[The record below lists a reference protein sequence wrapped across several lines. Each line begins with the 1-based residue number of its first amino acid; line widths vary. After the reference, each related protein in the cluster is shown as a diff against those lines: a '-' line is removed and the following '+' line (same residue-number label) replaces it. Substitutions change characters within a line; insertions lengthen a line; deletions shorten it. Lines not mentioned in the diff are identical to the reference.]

1 MSNTFFTNS
10 PTELRNQIYMIW
22 NKIEQIALA
31 DNDSVLVLFSL
42 FIVKEDYSSENL
54 VVVEEELDVIDIDGI
69 ENLEDLPG
77 LKLPLMGESLLEIL
91 TKRRSQTFWYRQ
103 HCFFNKDVEYFESN
117 M

>member
-1 MSNTFFTNS
+1 M
-10 PTELRNQIYMIW
+10 
-22 NKIEQIALA
+22 KQIALA

-42 FIVKEDYSSENL
+42 LKEDYSSEKL

-103 HCFFNKDVEYFESN
+103 HCFFNKDVEYFETN

>member
-1 MSNTFFTNS
+1 
-10 PTELRNQIYMIW
+10 MIW

-42 FIVKEDYSSENL
+42 FIVKEDYSSEKL

-91 TKRRSQTFWYRQ
+91 TKRRSQTSWYRQ
-103 HCFFNKDVEYFESN
+103 HCFLNKDVEYFESN